1 MIQLII
7 SNRQVYLPESL
18 NFTFLY
24 ENPYF
29 TSNSNSTYNI
39 ELPLKGCPDN
49 LRIFGHLHRLWS
61 KKSKISYPAL
71 LICDASV
78 KLRGTAVVNEVT
90 EKSVKIQLLSGN
102 SEFNFRTNDDSYINK
117 LDLGKVK
124 FPTPTSSTAPMD
136 ASRKWEYY
144 GNVDQV
150 DAVWNPVKYG
160 DEYYNRIILQTGS
173 DKFYSHMFRDK
184 VCVQPYLV
192 FVIRKIVEYYGYT
205 IGINDI
211 DNSFLR
217 NLYIVSALR
226 TENIAQTLPKWTL
239 SEFLDELEK
248 FCAVITVVDE
258 ATKVVNFISLADYY
272 DDSDPIVISSD
283 DVLEEYQVTI
293 NNSTSDKDIATGNVS
308 YNLPSLDENKYLK
321 VEDDIVSMALHHT
334 VNTYEQV
341 GLFFNSLSE
350 TDKFK
355 YIVTAGGRQY
365 ICYKSGDT
373 ISIKEVNVFRDL
385 IRNQESTTDV
395 TLKIV
400 PAAIELYNT
409 PVYLLFNDAKMDVA
423 PDRYLPLQ
431 VPVTS
436 YYREMQSDEI
446 NIQEAIEGTSEVDS
460 PDEGKDI
467 LEVAFSD
474 GLKTVE
480 YTYGET
486 ITTDFQ
492 YPCPY
497 TDNRQTVP
505 GLSGGFSNYSLSLYS
520 NGSYSIG
527 YRFARI
533 NTISSDISYK
543 ISFKCKKSLVLDP
556 KKVFIIANQKYHC
569 EKLEVQVSIDGF
581 SEIVEGVFYRVE

>member
-49 LRIFGHLHRLWS
+49 LRVFGHLHRLWS

-117 LDLGKVK
+117 LDLGKVR
-124 FPTPTSSTAPMD
+124 FPIPDGTTKPNQ

-144 GNVDQV
+144 GNVDQI

-160 DEYYNRIILQTGS
+160 DEYYNRMILQIGS

-258 ATKVVNFISLADYY
+258 ASKVVNFISLADYY

-308 YNLPSLDENKYLK
+308 YNLPSLNENKYLK

-373 ISIKEVNVFRDL
+373 ISIKEVNVFRDK

-409 PVYLLFNDAKMDVA
+409 PVYLLFYDAVMGTA
-423 PDRYLPLQ
+423 PDRYLPLN

-474 GLKTVE
+474 GLKTVK

-543 ISFKCKKSLVLDP
+543 ISFKCKKSLFLDP

-581 SEIVEGVFYRVE
+581 SDIVEGVFYRVM